1 MFEDQVDETYY
12 FTLVSDYYQI
22 LNRMIDDTHLE
33 IHTFL
38 MLNYSSLEKK
48 KKMFDSRM
56 KKLKFQFISIMF
68 LVSGSVDGQI
78 H

>member
-38 MLNYSSLEKK
+38 MLNYSGTKFGKK
-48 KKMFDSRM
+48 K
-56 KKLKFQFISIMF
+56 
-68 LVSGSVDGQI
+68 
-78 H
+78 

>member
-22 LNRMIDDTHLE
+22 PNRRIDDTHLE

-38 MLNYSSLEKK
+38 MLNYSGTKFGK
-48 KKMFDSRM
+48 IMFDTRM